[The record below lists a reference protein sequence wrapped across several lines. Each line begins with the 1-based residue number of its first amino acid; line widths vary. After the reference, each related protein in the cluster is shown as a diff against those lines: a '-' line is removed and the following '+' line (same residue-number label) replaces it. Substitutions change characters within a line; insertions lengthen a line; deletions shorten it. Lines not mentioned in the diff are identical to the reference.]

1 MLEINKIHLGDS
13 YTLIKEIPD
22 KSVDLVIIDP
32 PYGIDQANG
41 TNGFGQSNNKRY
53 DGNWDTTSPSKEFFD
68 EILRVG
74 KTVLI
79 FGAQYLTDKL
89 PQSNCWIVWDKIGE
103 MSTQSPFSEC
113 ELIWTNKI
121 NTVVTKKYFIRQHG
135 FINDGDER
143 VHATQKPLR
152 LLHDLIQDFSTEGE
166 LIMDFFSGS
175 GTTCVAAK
183 ELNRR
188 FIGIEINA
196 NYHRISVERL
206 NGITTSGQT
215 SIFTDFEQLS
225 IAPQESAE
233 GKER

>member
-13 YTLIKEIPD
+13 YELIKQIPD

-32 PYGIDQANG
+32 PYGINQANG
-41 TNGFGQSNNKRY
+41 TNGFGCSNNKRY
-53 DGNWDTTSPSKEFFD
+53 DGNWDSYSPPKWFFD
-68 EILRVG
+68 EILRIG

-79 FGAQYLTDKL
+79 FGGQYLTDKL

-103 MSTQSPFSEC
+103 MGGDSPFSEC
-113 ELIWTNKI
+113 ELIYTNI
-121 NTVVTKKYFIRQHG
+121 SNTVVTKKYFIRQHG

-152 LLHDLIQDFSTEGE
+152 LLSNLIKDFSNEND
-166 LIMDFFSGS
+166 LVLDCFSGS

-188 FIGIEINA
+188 FIGIEIDPR
-196 NYHRISVERL
+196 YHKISVDRL

-215 SIFTDFEQLS
+215 SIFTDFES
-225 IAPQESAE
+225 ESLL
-233 GKER
+233 